1 MKILVTGGAGFIGSH
16 LVEALS
22 EENDV
27 IVFDN
32 LLRGSKLSLNNNI
45 TLVNDNIKN
54 LEGLINASKN
64 CDVVYHLAAFLG
76 VDEVAKNPIETMET
90 ESIGTFN
97 VIQACIENNI
107 KKIIYASTSG
117 IYGKVDIDKAVKEDF
132 KVSPSSSYAIAK
144 RYNEIYLKSIF
155 SEHNI
160 ENFSLRYFNIYGPR
174 QDTRMVIPRFFNQ
187 SINGDEILVYGDGLQ
202 TRDFTYVDDT
212 IQATIEIGNKCKG
225 SEIINITKGEDI
237 TIFALAEKIIKLT
250 KSSSK
255 IKLIPNP
262 SFRKDYEVER
272 RFGSSQK
279 LLSLIGKKPETTLDE
294 GLEKTFEY
302 ILKSREK
309 N

>member
-97 VIQACIENNI
+97 VIQACIKNNI